1 MKLFEEKLCL
11 YIDTSDNQKTIVGLD
26 DNRLEKATGPDK
38 SQQVLILIDKIL
50 KDQKKKINEITEI
63 EVVTGPGSFTGLRVG
78 VAVAN
83 ALAFALKIS
92 VNKKTLET
100 NLNYN

>member
-1 MKLFEEKLCL
+1 MKL
-11 YIDTSDNQKTIVGLD
+11 YIDTSNNQKTIVGLD
-26 DNRLEKATGPDK
+26 DNRLEKATGPEK
-38 SQQVLILIDKIL
+38 SQQVLMLIDKIL
-50 KDQKKKINEITEI
+50 KEQKKKISEIIQI

-92 VNKKTLET
+92 VNGKTLET
-100 NLNYN
+100 NLNYI

>member
-38 SQQVLILIDKIL
+38 SQQVLLLIDKIL
-50 KDQKKKINEITEI
+50 KEQKKKITDVTGI

-83 ALAFALKIS
+83 ALAFVLQIP
-92 VNKKTLET
+92 VNKKPLEP